1 MQPREQTGLGI
12 KSKSE
17 NNYLQTLLGGL
28 SFPAVNEG
36 LSYPI
41 ESPGDFYGFLR
52 TTLGSAN
59 RSGVPKEEPSDMV
72 PNKKLLPQGM
82 TDTVEKLTYLTTQ
95 RERLKSLLSA
105 LDRETISLETEKNI
119 EKDVERRVKETK
131 TGGLQKSRSEA
142 EFEAID
148 REEATSSQAGPSN
161 IAGGS
166 WMPWSWWAK
175 TNVTSDTESTS

>member
-1 MQPREQTGLGI
+1 MQPREQTELDI

-17 NNYLQTLLGGL
+17 NNYIQTLLGGL
-28 SFPAVNEG
+28 SFPAVKEG
-36 LSYPI
+36 LSYPT

-59 RSGVPKEEPSDMV
+59 RSGVPKEERSDMV

-105 LDRETISLETEKNI
+105 LDRETVSLETEGNI

-131 TGGLQKSRSEA
+131 TGGLQKSRSEV

-148 REEATSSQAGPSN
+148 REEVTSSQAGPSN
-161 IAGGS
+161 ISGGS

-175 TNVTSDTESTS
+175 TDVIGDTESTS